1 MVKQQ
6 KKNTRK
12 KRLSKG
18 FTANSAKARKIN
30 ASTAN
35 SLSISI
41 RLSKPFLAI
50 SPAKR
55 GASDII
61 QKNCGKKSYR
71 PVLCFIEETRG
82 YLIGKLR
89 KGETISGK
97 EAATCIAKIKNHL
110 PGCVQSC

>member
-55 GASDII
+55 GARDII
-61 QKNCGKKSYR
+61 KKIVVKR
-71 PVLCFIEETRG
+71 A
-82 YLIGKLR
+82 IGLFFVSLKKPEGIL
-89 KGETISGK
+89 
-97 EAATCIAKIKNHL
+97 
-110 PGCVQSC
+110 